1 MLRLTVEDDERQTL
15 PQWQPIGSEV
25 PTVGMKKQQPP
36 SIARQRRPAT
46 WSSSRISHF
55 SQSLLR
61 EWKRLDLPRTKGSLV
76 VAVSG
81 GADSVALLL
90 ALDELIR
97 SARLNLKVLVAHVNH
112 RLRGKASDAD
122 ARWVASLAKHLG
134 YAVAVASIDV
144 KTRAAKTGD
153 NLEQAARRA
162 RYEFLT
168 RKARTGRAK
177 VVLTAHTMDDQAE
190 TVLLNL
196 LRGSGAQGLAGV
208 EPARPI
214 STDSETLLAR
224 PLLSWARRRETENY
238 CRQRVV
244 EYRSDE
250 MNLDEKFARVRVR
263 QQLLPLMETFNP
275 KLVEGLA
282 RTAEL
287 LREDSTAL
295 DRGATTLL
303 ELSIEQDKG
312 SGEAER
318 AGTLLRVD
326 LLSVAPPALRRRAL
340 RLWIGRCRGD
350 LKRLERVHIVAVE
363 NLLLGDRGGRVAE
376 LPGGHRVSRKRGL
389 LQYSRTELGDRS
401 EPKGNSTRNK
411 PGPRR

>member
-1 MLRLTVEDDERQTL
+1 M
-15 PQWQPIGSEV
+15 
-25 PTVGMKKQQPP
+25 VGMKNQQPP
-36 SIARQRRPAT
+36 SMVKQRRPAT
-46 WSSSRISHF
+46 WISSRISHF
-55 SQSLLR
+55 SQLLLR
-61 EWKRLDLPRTKGSLV
+61 EWKRLDLPRANGSLV

-90 ALDELIR
+90 ALDELIKT
-97 SARLNLKVLVAHVNH
+97 ARLNPKILVAHVNH
-112 RLRGKASDAD
+112 RLRGKVSDAD
-122 ARWVASLAKHLG
+122 ARWVASLAKQLG

-144 KTRAAKTGD
+144 KRRAAKTGD
-153 NLEQAARRA
+153 NLEQAARLA

-177 VVLTAHTMDDQAE
+177 IVLTAHTMDDQAE

-196 LRGSGAQGLAGV
+196 VRGSGAQGLAGV
-208 EPARPI
+208 EPVRPI
-214 STDSETLLAR
+214 NQGSDVLLVR

-238 CRQRVV
+238 CRQRGV
-244 EYRSDE
+244 EFRSDE

-263 QQLLPLMETFNP
+263 RQLLPLMETFNP

-287 LREDSTAL
+287 LREDSIAL

-303 ELSIEQDKG
+303 ELSIEPDKVSLKG
-312 SGEAER
+312 
-318 AGTLLRVD
+318 AGAGALLRVD

-350 LKRLERVHIVAVE
+350 LKRLERVHVVAVE

-376 LPGGHRVSRKRGL
+376 LPGGDRVSRKRGL
-389 LQYSRTELGDRS
+389 LQYSCSKLGDRS
-401 EPKGNSTRNK
+401 EPKGKSGRNI

>member
-1 MLRLTVEDDERQTL
+1 
-15 PQWQPIGSEV
+15 
-25 PTVGMKKQQPP
+25 MKKQHSP
-36 SIARQRRPAT
+36 SKAKQRRPAS
-46 WSSSRISHF
+46 WSASRISHF
-55 SQSLLR
+55 SQLLLR
-61 EWKRLDLPRTKGSLV
+61 EWKRLDLPRTNESLV
-76 VAVSG
+76 VGVSG

-97 SARLNLKVLVAHVNH
+97 SARLDLKILVAHVNH
-112 RLRGKASDAD
+112 RLRGKVSDAD
-122 ARWVASLAKHLG
+122 ACWVTSLAKHLG
-134 YAVAVASIDV
+134 YAVTVASIDV
-144 KTRAAKTGD
+144 KKRAAKTGD

-162 RYEFLT
+162 RYEFLAG
-168 RKARTGRAK
+168 KARTGRAL

-208 EPARPI
+208 DSVRPI
-214 STDSETLLAR
+214 STDSDVLLAR
-224 PLLSWARRRETENY
+224 PLLSWARRRDTENY
-238 CRQRVV
+238 CRQRGV
-244 EYRSDE
+244 EFRSDE

-287 LREDSTAL
+287 LREDSIAL

-303 ELSIEQDKG
+303 ELSIAQDKA
-312 SGEAER
+312 SHEDER
-318 AGTLLRVD
+318 ARTLLRID

-350 LKRLERVHIVAVE
+350 LKRLERVHIAAVE

-376 LPGGHRVSRKRGL
+376 LPGGDRVSRKRGL
-389 LQYSRTELGDRS
+389 LQYSFSESGDRS
-401 EPKGNSTRNK
+401 EPKGKSVRNNS
-411 PGPRR
+411 GPRR

>member
-1 MLRLTVEDDERQTL
+1 MAAHS
-15 PQWQPIGSEV
+15 SEV
-25 PTVGMKKQQPP
+25 PLVGMKKQQPP
-36 SIARQRRPAT
+36 SKAKQRRPAT
-46 WSSSRISHF
+46 WSTSRISHF
-55 SQSLLR
+55 SQLLLR
-61 EWKRLDLPRTKGSLV
+61 EWKRLDLPRTRESLV

-97 SARLNLKVLVAHVNH
+97 SHRLNLKILVAHVNH
-112 RLRGKASDAD
+112 RLRGKVSDAD
-122 ARWVASLAKHLG
+122 ARWVASLSKQLG
-134 YAVAVASIDV
+134 YAVAGASIDV
-144 KTRAAKTGD
+144 KKRAASTGD

-162 RYEFLT
+162 RYEFLA

-208 EPARPI
+208 EPVRPI
-214 STDSETLLAR
+214 NRNSDVLLAR
-224 PLLSWARRRETENY
+224 PLLSWARRQETENY
-238 CRQRVV
+238 CRQRGV
-244 EYRSDE
+244 EFRSDE

-275 KLVEGLA
+275 KLVEALA

-287 LREDSTAL
+287 LREDSIAL

-303 ELSIEQDKG
+303 ELSIGQEEPSLED
-312 SGEAER
+312 ER
-318 AGTLLRVD
+318 ASALLRID

-363 NLLLGDRGGRVAE
+363 NLLQGDRGGRVAE
-376 LPGGHRVSRKRGL
+376 LPGGDSVSRKRGL
-389 LQYSRTELGDRS
+389 LQYNCSEPGSRS
-401 EPKGNSTRNK
+401 EPKGKSGRNN
-411 PGPRR
+411 PGPRH

>member
-1 MLRLTVEDDERQTL
+1 
-15 PQWQPIGSEV
+15 
-25 PTVGMKKQQPP
+25 MKKQPPP
-36 SIARQRRPAT
+36 SMARQRKPAT
-46 WSSSRISHF
+46 WINSRISHF
-55 SQSLLR
+55 SQLLLR
-61 EWKRLDLPRTKGSLV
+61 EWKRLDLPCANETLV

-97 SARLNLKVLVAHVNH
+97 ATRLNLKILVAHLNH
-112 RLRGKASDAD
+112 RLRGKVSDAD

-134 YAVAVASIDV
+134 YAIAGASVDV
-144 KTRAAKTGD
+144 KKRAAKTGD

-162 RYEFLT
+162 RYEFLA
-168 RKARTGRAK
+168 RKARTGKAK
-177 VVLTAHTMDDQAE
+177 IVLTAHTMDDQAE

-208 EPARPI
+208 EPVRPI
-214 STDSETLLAR
+214 STDSEVLLAR

-238 CRQRVV
+238 CRQQGV
-244 EYRSDE
+244 EFRSDE
-250 MNLDEKFARVRVR
+250 LNLDERFSRVRVR

-287 LREDSTAL
+287 LREDSIAL
-295 DRGATTLL
+295 DRGAATLL
-303 ELSIEQDKG
+303 ELSVEPD
-312 SGEAER
+312 EASRKNER
-318 AGTLLRVD
+318 HGTLLRVD

-340 RLWIGRCRGD
+340 RLWIGKCRGD
-350 LKRLERVHIVAVE
+350 LNRLERVHIVAVE

-376 LPGGHRVSRKRGL
+376 LPGGDRVSRKRGL
-389 LQYSRTELGDRS
+389 LQYSCSERGHRS
-401 EPKGNSTRNK
+401 EPKEKSARNI

>member
-1 MLRLTVEDDERQTL
+1 MAANRF
-15 PQWQPIGSEV
+15 GSS
-25 PTVGMKKQQPP
+25 TVGMKKQHSP
-36 SIARQRRPAT
+36 SMAKQRRPAT
-46 WSSSRISHF
+46 WISSRISHF
-55 SQSLLR
+55 SQLLLR
-61 EWKRLDLPRTKGSLV
+61 EWKKLDLPRANGSLV

-90 ALDELIR
+90 AIDELTR
-97 SARLNLKVLVAHVNH
+97 SARLNLKILVAHVNH
-112 RLRGKASDAD
+112 RLRGKMSDAD
-122 ARWVASLAKHLG
+122 ARWVASLAKQLG
-134 YAVAVASIDV
+134 YAVAVGSIDV
-144 KTRAAKTGD
+144 KKRAAKTGD

-162 RYEFLT
+162 RYEFLAK
-168 RKARTGRAK
+168 KASSGRAK

-208 EPARPI
+208 EPVRPI
-214 STDSETLLAR
+214 STDSEVLLAR
-224 PLLSWARRRETENY
+224 PLLSWARHRETENY
-238 CRQRVV
+238 CRQRGV
-244 EYRSDE
+244 EFRSDE

-275 KLVEGLA
+275 KLVEGLV

-287 LREDSTAL
+287 LREDIIAL

-303 ELSIEQDKG
+303 ELSIEPDK
-312 SGEAER
+312 SSR
-318 AGTLLRVD
+318 KAGRDRNLLRVD

-376 LPGGHRVSRKRGL
+376 LPGGDWVSRKRGM
-389 LQYSRTELGDRS
+389 LQYSGAESGDRS
-401 EPKGNSTRNK
+401 EPKGKSARNN
-411 PGPRR
+411 PGPRC